1 MGEGKLIW
9 RVQLRL
15 EEITETSEPQ
25 GLPEDCRVT
34 GLYED
39 CRFETATGLLGV
51 AEQRSRTREPA
62 AHNLRIGRKS
72 TLLVPTDAGTHWSC

>member
-1 MGEGKLIW
+1 MRGSLSG

-15 EEITETSEPQ
+15 EEITETAEPQ

-34 GLYED
+34 GLHED
-39 CRFETATGLLGV
+39 GRFKTAAGLLGV
-51 AEQRSRTREPA
+51 AERRSRTREPA
-62 AHNLRIGRKS
+62 AHNLRIGRKN